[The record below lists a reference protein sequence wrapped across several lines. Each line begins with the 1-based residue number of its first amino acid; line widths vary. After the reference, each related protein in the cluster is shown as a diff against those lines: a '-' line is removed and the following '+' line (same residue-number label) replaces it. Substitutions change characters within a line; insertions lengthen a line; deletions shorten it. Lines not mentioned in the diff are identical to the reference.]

1 MKNSKVPFGT
11 RIMKRIAGLSLAAMT
26 VFAVTTGSMAV
37 MAEAQSENAVQEA
50 EAAAETAV
58 QEAAAAA
65 ETAVQDASAAATN
78 AAAGA
83 EESFTEEALANL
95 NAGAQEGTEAAS
107 QTLKKEMN
115 ILLVGQDARKGEGR
129 QRSDTMVLCHVDT
142 ETRKVTMVSF
152 MRDLY
157 VAIPG
162 HGSNR
167 LNAAYAWGGF
177 ELLDQTLEQNFGVHV
192 DYNVEANFQ
201 NFPEIIDALGGVDI
215 ELSSAEAGGLNVS
228 AGMNHLDGAQALSYS
243 RIRKI
248 DSDFERTNRQRKVL
262 TAMFGKFRQ
271 LEFAEQLKLAQ
282 NLLGALQTDIPL
294 LDMANLVSA
303 LIQSGADLNA
313 ESYRVPADGAYSNQ
327 TVSGMA
333 VLVPDLEANKA
344 LIRQWLG
351 MEEEAAAGG
360 NAAGGY
366 SDAATVKK
374 VQEALNAAG
383 FNCGTAD
390 GISGPKT
397 REAMHQYQQANG
409 LEVTDQ
415 ITDALLNAMG
425 I

>member
-1 MKNSKVPFGT
+1 MKEMKNSKVPFGT

-50 EAAAETAV
+50 E
-58 QEAAAAA
+58 AAA

-129 QRSDTMVLCHVDT
+129 QRSDSMVLCHVNT

-215 ELSSAEAGGLNVS
+215 ELSSAEAGVLKVS

-351 MEEEAAAGG
+351 MEEETAAGT
-360 NAAGGY
+360 AAGGY

-390 GISGPKT
+390 GVAGPKT